1 METDQTFAGP
11 MRAYLLGMLA
21 DEEASVLE
29 EEYFV
34 NRAVFLRIQSEERAL
49 IADYLDGRLRS
60 EEKRSFESRYLKVP
74 ELQRKVDEARS
85 QRSALRPTAKP
96 WVGMM
101 RPLAAGAAFAAVLCL
116 GIGVWAFYH
125 WQKPAQRVAQVQPA
139 EPNGGTQSEQA
150 SNGDTSGQGSLLPES
165 NPVVSNGATLEFHM
179 AQPLF
184 IASSKSYLVGDR
196 GPCAIS
202 NGDVL
207 LRTVSIPYENNTA
220 FVSVVRSKPGDCKV
234 DTYLQVK
241 VSYLEGM
248 HKQFQERTDADMR
261 RLQSLA
267 NPGSPQNAAVAVN
280 VPPPVS
286 VSTASM
292 ASENNK
298 VVESSNHSGQSV
310 VANRAGESAQSS
322 EAPPVSIA
330 SARGPTKESQHS
342 TLETSPLPVDSTI
355 YGNRNG
361 ASGAQT
367 ALNAAS
373 RTQSMVLE
381 MLQAQYVMAKGT
393 NGCHIGNPETALTT
407 QSRGGGMRVL
417 PVTSS
422 NMVIAKCTNSFA
434 DGKLKPANS
443 TCNGSGVGK
452 ANGFLSHIPKV
463 GGALGAGSSKVGDQ
477 AANQEMDVVATG
489 DKIYPTNL
497 DVNESKGEVK
507 FTFMT
512 CKESG
517 DQQNPYKGE
526 LVFKFNSLKTGD
538 VSQVEDTIGQVFRQG
553 GNEQANGGYQQSNNN
568 GGNRAQ
574 QENQSS
580 VCNPEVGQTIK
591 QVTDSCGQPA
601 NQTKGAT
608 KTQFFYN
615 QPKIKVIFVNGKVS
629 DIE

>member
-1 METDQTFAGP
+1 MLGLLPDDQATA
-11 MRAYLLGMLA
+11 
-21 DEEASVLE
+21 LE

-34 NRAVFLRIQSEERAL
+34 NRAVFLRIQSEERVL
-49 IADYLDGRLRS
+49 IADYLEGRLGS
-60 EEKRSFESRYLKVP
+60 EEKQSFESRYLKAP
-74 ELQRKVDEARS
+74 ELQRKVDEARR
-85 QRSALRPTAKP
+85 QRNVSRPAVKA
-96 WVGMM
+96 WVRLT
-101 RPLAAGAAFAAVLCL
+101 RPLAAGAAFAMVLCL
-116 GIGVWAFYH
+116 AIGMWAFYH

-150 SNGDTSGQGSLLPES
+150 SNGNTSGQGSLLPES
-165 NPVVSNGATLEFHM
+165 NPVISNGATLEFHM
-179 AQPLF
+179 GQPLF
-184 IASSKSYLVGDR
+184 IASGKSYLVGDR

-241 VSYLEGM
+241 VGYLEEM
-248 HKQFQERTDADMR
+248 HKQFQERSDADMR
-261 RLQSLA
+261 RMQALA
-267 NPGSPQNAAVAVN
+267 NQASPQNAAVAVN
-280 VPPPVS
+280 VPPPGS
-286 VSTASM
+286 ASTASV

-298 VVESSNHSGQSV
+298 AVESPSHSGQAAA
-310 VANRAGESAQSS
+310 ANRTANNLPQIAD
-322 EAPPVSIA
+322 APKSIA
-330 SARGPTKESQHS
+330 ESREQTQGRPHS
-342 TLETSPLPVDSTI
+342 TLESSALPVDSTI

-361 ASGAQT
+361 ASE
-367 ALNAAS
+367 S
-373 RTQSMVLE
+373 RTGLNSASGSQSMVLE
-381 MLQAQYVMAKGT
+381 MLQAQYTMARGT

-422 NMVIAKCTNSFA
+422 NMIIAKCTNSFA

-443 TCNGSGVGK
+443 ACNGSGVGK
-452 ANGFLSHIPKV
+452 SSGFLSHIPKV
-463 GGALGAGSSKVGDQ
+463 GGALGAGSKVGDQ

-507 FTFMT
+507 VTFMT
-512 CKESG
+512 CKQSG

-526 LVFKFNSLKTGD
+526 LVFKFNSLKPTD
-538 VSQVEDTIGQVFRQG
+538 VSKVEDTIGQVFRQG
-553 GNEQANGGYQQSNNN
+553 GDDSGSQGNNDGGYQSSDN
-568 GGNRAQ
+568 GGSNGSARRD
-574 QENQSS
+574 NQSP

-591 QVTDSCGQPA
+591 QVTDACGQPV

-615 QPKIKVIFVNGKVS
+615 QPKIKVIFVNGKVT